1 MGAVNAPKN
10 PRSPRAASPRPP
22 PQRPGALG
30 VEDGTSSQYSALMD
44 EFYRRGFGVLSVA
57 VLGYALFQVLTPFWG
72 ALAWS
77 ICLAVLLAPLQLRLT
92 RRFGDRPNLAAG
104 LLTALTPLVVF
115 APLALVGVAFV
126 DQGRRLVYALQR
138 SPWRIDADTLGR
150 IEDYPVFGPIITR
163 VITLLDLD
171 GAQVSDWVVGLGQ
184 SLLRIAANLGSS
196 LVLNVLST
204 TLAFMLMLF
213 LLFFMLRDGRAML
226 QRLMHLL
233 PLDAVHRDSLSKLV
247 ADTTRAVVYGSGLT
261 ALIQGMLTG
270 VGFALTGLPSPVV
283 FGVLAALFSLLPAG
297 GTAFVWVPAVLA
309 LAGMGQSGA
318 ALFMLGWGALISVSD
333 NVLRPILV
341 SKQAEV
347 STLAVFVGV
356 IGGAAAFGGV
366 GLIIGPVLLTV
377 ISALLRFAEDMK
389 LGRVD

>member
-1 MGAVNAPKN
+1 VI
-10 PRSPRAASPRPP
+10 
-22 PQRPGALG
+22 
-30 VEDGTSSQYSALMD
+30 
-44 EFYRRGFGVLSVA
+44 LSVA
-57 VLGYALFQVLTPFWG
+57 VLGYALFKVMTPFWG

-77 ICLAVLLAPLQLRLT
+77 ICLAVLLAPLQDRLT
-92 RRFGDRPNLAAG
+92 RRFGDRPGAAAG
-104 LLTALTPLVVF
+104 LLTALTPFVVF

-150 IEDYPVFGPIITR
+150 IGEYPVIGPVITR
-163 VITLLDLD
+163 VIELLDLD

-184 SLLRIAANLGSS
+184 SLLRLAANLGSS

-226 QRLMHLL
+226 QRLMNLM
-233 PLDAVHRDSLSKLV
+233 PLDGAHRERLLTLV
-247 ADTTRAVVYGSGLT
+247 ASTTRAVVYGSGLT
-261 ALIQGMLTG
+261 ALIQGALTG
-270 VGFALTGLPSPVV
+270 IGFALTGLPSPVV

-297 GTAFVWVPAVLA
+297 GTAFVWVPATLA

-318 ALFMLGWGALISVSD
+318 ALFMLCWGAFISVSD
-333 NVLRPILV
+333 NFLRPLLV
-341 SKQAEV
+341 SAQAHV

-356 IGGAAAFGGV
+356 VGGAAAFGGV
-366 GLIIGPVLLTV
+366 GLILGPVLLTLV
-377 ISALLRFAEDMK
+377 SALLRFVEEMK
-389 LGRVD
+389 LGRVE

>member
-1 MGAVNAPKN
+1 
-10 PRSPRAASPRPP
+10 
-22 PQRPGALG
+22 
-30 VEDGTSSQYSALMD
+30 MD
-44 EFYRRGFGVLSVA
+44 EFYRRGFVILSVA
-57 VLGYALFQVLTPFWG
+57 VLGYALFKVMTPFWG

-77 ICLAVLLAPLQLRLT
+77 ICLAVLLAPLQDRLT
-92 RRFGDRPNLAAG
+92 RRFGDRPGAAAG
-104 LLTALTPLVVF
+104 LLTALTPFVVF

-150 IEDYPVFGPIITR
+150 IGEYPVIGPVITR
-163 VITLLDLD
+163 VIELLDLD

-184 SLLRIAANLGSS
+184 SLLRLAANLGSS

-226 QRLMHLL
+226 QRLMNLM
-233 PLDAVHRDSLSKLV
+233 PLDGAHRERLLTLV
-247 ADTTRAVVYGSGLT
+247 ASTTRAVVYGSGLT
-261 ALIQGMLTG
+261 ALIQGALTG
-270 VGFALTGLPSPVV
+270 IGFALTGLPSPVV

-297 GTAFVWVPAVLA
+297 GTAFVWVPATLA

-318 ALFMLGWGALISVSD
+318 ALFMLCWGAFISVSD
-333 NVLRPILV
+333 NFLRPLLV
-341 SKQAEV
+341 SAQAHV

-356 IGGAAAFGGV
+356 VGGAAAFGGV
-366 GLIIGPVLLTV
+366 GLILGPVLLTLV
-377 ISALLRFAEDMK
+377 SALLRFVEEMK
-389 LGRVD
+389 LGRVE

>member
-1 MGAVNAPKN
+1 
-10 PRSPRAASPRPP
+10 
-22 PQRPGALG
+22 
-30 VEDGTSSQYSALMD
+30 MD

-150 IEDYPVFGPIITR
+150 IEDYPVFGPIINR

-366 GLIIGPVLLTV
+366 GLILGPVLLTV